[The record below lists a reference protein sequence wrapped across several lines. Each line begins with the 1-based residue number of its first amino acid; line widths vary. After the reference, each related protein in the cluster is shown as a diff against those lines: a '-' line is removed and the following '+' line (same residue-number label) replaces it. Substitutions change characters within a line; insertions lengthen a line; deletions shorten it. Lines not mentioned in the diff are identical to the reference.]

1 MIKIIKCANGTEVGE
16 VAADYVAK
24 LLLTKNN
31 AILGLPTGSTPIPMY
46 QKIVSWSNQSKFNWD
61 KVTTF
66 NLDEYYNLSPLYI
79 DQSYVHFMDENL
91 FSHININKSNIHFPY
106 YQGMNELD
114 INHYDTLIDSMGGLD
129 LTILGVGTDG
139 HIAFNEPGSELN
151 SITRL
156 VKLSYQTR
164 KDNSRFFNDDIKNV
178 PEFAVTMGLETILKS
193 HRILLLVS
201 GKSKEQALQHLLE
214 AKEFDPN
221 WPVTSLINAKELI
234 LITDLNTNQNK

>member
-1 MIKIIKCANGTEVGE
+1 MIKIVQCANGTEVGE
-16 VAADYVAK
+16 VAADYVVK

-31 AILGLPTGSTPIPMY
+31 ATLGLPTGSTPIPMY
-46 QKIVSWSNQSKFNWD
+46 NKLVSWSKQSNFNWD
-61 KVTTF
+61 KVNTF
-66 NLDEYYNLSPLYI
+66 NLDEYYNLLPQYA
-79 DQSYVHFMDENL
+79 DQSYAHFMDENL
-91 FSHININKSNIHFPY
+91 FSHIDINKANIHFPY
-106 YQGMNELD
+106 HAGMNELD
-114 INHYDTLIDSMGGLD
+114 ISHYDTLISTFGELD

-164 KDNSRFFNDDIKNV
+164 KDNSRFFNDDIENV

-193 HRILLLVS
+193 KRILLLVS
-201 GKSKEQALQHLLE
+201 GKSKQAALNHLLT
-214 AKEFDPN
+214 AKEFDPQ

-234 LITDLNTNQNK
+234 LITDLDPKAK

>member
-1 MIKIIKCANGTEVGE
+1 MKIIHCNNNIEVGE

-46 QKIVSWSNQSKFNWD
+46 KKIVSWSKLTNFNWD
-61 KVTTF
+61 KVNTF
-66 NLDEYYNLSPLYI
+66 NLDEYYNLSSLYAN
-79 DQSYVHFMDENL
+79 QSYAHFMDENL
-91 FSHININKSNIHFPY
+91 FDFVNIEKGNIHFPY
-106 YQGMNELD
+106 HQGMNELD
-114 INHYDTLIDSMGGLD
+114 ISNYDNLISSMGGLD

-193 HRILLLVS
+193 KRILLLVS
-201 GKSKEQALQHLLE
+201 GESKKEALMHLLK

-221 WPVTSLINAKELI
+221 WPVTSLIDAKELI
-234 LITDLNTNQNK
+234 LITDLDTNIDK

>member
-1 MIKIIKCANGTEVGE
+1 MIKIIHCNNNIEVGE

-46 QKIVSWSNQSKFNWD
+46 QKIVSWSKLASFNWD
-61 KVTTF
+61 KVNIF
-66 NLDEYYNLSPLYI
+66 NLDEYYNLLPLFAN
-79 DQSYVHFMDENL
+79 QSYAHFMDENL
-91 FSHININKSNIHFPY
+91 FSHINIEKANVHFPY

-114 INHYDTLIDSMGGLD
+114 ISNYDNLISSMGGLD

-193 HRILLLVS
+193 KRILLLVS
-201 GKSKEQALQHLLE
+201 GENKKEALMHLLE

-221 WPVTSLINAKELI
+221 WPVTSLIEAKELI
-234 LITDLNTNQNK
+234 LVTDLDTNSSK

>member
-1 MIKIIKCANGTEVGE
+1 
-16 VAADYVAK
+16 
-24 LLLTKNN
+24 
-31 AILGLPTGSTPIPMY
+31 
-46 QKIVSWSNQSKFNWD
+46 
-61 KVTTF
+61 
-66 NLDEYYNLSPLYI
+66 
-79 DQSYVHFMDENL
+79 MDENL
-91 FSHININKSNIHFPY
+91 FDFINIEKGNIHFPY
-106 YQGMNELD
+106 HQGMNELD
-114 INHYDTLIDSMGGLD
+114 ISNYDSLISSMGGLD

-193 HRILLLVS
+193 KRILLLVS
-201 GKSKEQALQHLLE
+201 GESKKEALMHLLE

-221 WPVTSLINAKELI
+221 
-234 LITDLNTNQNK
+234 

>member
-1 MIKIIKCANGTEVGE
+1 MIKIIQCANGTEVGE

-31 AILGLPTGSTPIPMY
+31 ATLGLPTGSTPIPMY
-46 QKIVSWSNQSKFNWD
+46 QKIVSWSKQSEFNWD
-61 KVTTF
+61 KVNTF
-66 NLDEYYNLSPLYI
+66 NLDEYYNLSSLYAN
-79 DQSYVHFMDENL
+79 QSYAYFMEENL
-91 FSHININKSNIHFPY
+91 FSHININKANIHFPY

-114 INHYDTLIDSMGGLD
+114 ISNYDNLINSFGGLD

-151 SITRL
+151 STTRL
-156 VKLSYQTR
+156 VKLSFQTR

-201 GKSKEQALQHLLE
+201 GKNKQTALDHLLT
-214 AKEFDPN
+214 AKEFDPK
-221 WPVTSLINAKELI
+221 WPVTSLINASELI
-234 LITDLNTNQNK
+234 LITDLDTKKKK